1 MGGER
6 VWAAVMYRYT
16 SAAERCPHC
25 EAVIRVAIASVGDGV
40 IVFRLE
46 CLACG
51 WMTEALPDPEAI

>member
-1 MGGER
+1 M
-6 VWAAVMYRYT
+6 WAAVMYRYT

-51 WMTEALPDPEAI
+51 WKTEALPDPEAI